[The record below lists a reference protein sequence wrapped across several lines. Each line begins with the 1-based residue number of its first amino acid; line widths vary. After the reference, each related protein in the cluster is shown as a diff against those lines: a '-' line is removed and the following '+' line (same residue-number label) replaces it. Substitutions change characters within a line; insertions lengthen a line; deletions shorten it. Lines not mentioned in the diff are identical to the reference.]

1 MVETVSSHTRISGLP
16 VPPTAEDV
24 VRRMREA
31 TWPVH
36 ERLHLHPV
44 LRPLTQ
50 RRPTPEGYLGAV
62 RALYGFV
69 IPMEPLLGAEAR
81 GRTARAPLLA
91 ADLRTLAEDGGG
103 QPGRDRPEPPLAG
116 DLPRPATAAARLGCR
131 WVLDGSAHG
140 GRAML
145 PHLQRSLGVGP
156 DRGAAYFAS
165 AGIDLE
171 AERGSLQVLLDRFV
185 TTEDTRREAVEAA
198 GATFAALERWLD
210 QLREPSRIP
219 DHDRPSLDRDPG
231 A

>member
-1 MVETVSSHTRISGLP
+1 
-16 VPPTAEDV
+16 
-24 VRRMREA
+24 MREA

-50 RRPTPEGYLGAV
+50 RHPAPEGYLGAV

-69 IPMEPLLGAEAR
+69 IPMEPLLGAEAE

-91 ADLRTLAEDGGG
+91 ADLECLAEGGA
-103 QPGRDRPEPPLAG
+103 DRPEPPLAG
-116 DLPRPATAAARLGCR
+116 DLPNPATAAARLGCR

-165 AGIDLE
+165 AGLDLA
-171 AERGSLQVLLDRFV
+171 AERRSLQALLDRFV
-185 TTEDTRREAVEAA
+185 TTEDTCREAIEAA
-198 GATFAALERWLD
+198 GATFSALERWLD
-210 QLREPSRIP
+210 QLRDSCGTP
-219 DHDRPSLDRDPG
+219 RP
-231 A
+231 